1 MLFVIVY
8 LLVPI
13 AMLMFFGTK
22 KPAHSW
28 LAIIICPMIDV
39 LFFYQDFMYYESNQ
53 PLKSDTPAAGPPIPP
68 GAQTGPGANPAPSR
82 LCLHLQ
88 EVIMS

>member
-39 LFFYQDFMYYESNQ
+39 LFFYQDFMYYESR
-53 PLKSDTPAAGPPIPP
+53 PIVILFTIV
-68 GAQTGPGANPAPSR
+68 QTIAVAIVVLIIR
-82 LCLHLQ
+82 KKTFKQ
-88 EVIMS
+88 DKK